1 MEDLRL
7 LLESTK
13 RLFSD
18 ISHIFFIP
26 KLMRL
31 VVILFPFDLA
41 LFLGFV
47 AVIIPLDPMV
57 LPLFAVKDVFERD
70 NSGVVNK
77 HDIFNLHDGVSHVK
91 LRPISVFLKLVLEV
105 NALVG
110 LVVEDGLGLDGTFLG
125 ALIGPHK

>member
-1 MEDLRL
+1 VEDLRL

-18 ISHIFFIP
+18 ISHIVFIP
-26 KLMRL
+26 KLMSL
-31 VVILFPFDLA
+31 VFILFPFDLA

-70 NSGVVNK
+70 NSCVVNK

-105 NALVG
+105 NALVC
-110 LVVEDGLGLDGTFLG
+110 LVVEYGLGLD
-125 ALIGPHK
+125 